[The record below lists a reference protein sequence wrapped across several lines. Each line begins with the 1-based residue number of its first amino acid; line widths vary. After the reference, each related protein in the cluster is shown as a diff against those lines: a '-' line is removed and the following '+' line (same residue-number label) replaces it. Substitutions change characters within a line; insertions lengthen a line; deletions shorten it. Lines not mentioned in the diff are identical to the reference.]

1 MREADPVLLLGQGL
15 AYGHEPVQRGGSH
28 VRGHRHR
35 GTFGHG
41 AFNLKRETGVLLLE
55 DEDGGGDGRPVEAT
69 EFLDLLRESQP
80 MPRLIVL
87 NSCSTA
93 VTGSVNMFSSTA
105 AVLVRGGVPAV
116 AAMQFAISD
125 AAAIAFTRGFYAAV
139 AQGKRVDDAVTSA
152 VGSPSELP

>member
-1 MREADPVLLLGQGL
+1 M
-15 AYGHEPVQRGGSH
+15 
-28 VRGHRHR
+28 
-35 GTFGHG
+35 
-41 AFNLKRETGVLLLE
+41 
-55 DEDGGGDGRPVEAT
+55 EAT